1 MEPRD
6 MTAPALPKALLI
18 PLPSVKDAYRMGR
31 DYATNGPNQ
40 DNCHFRLF
48 STPEHL
54 QAWEKG
60 KVDAATGK

>member
-1 MEPRD
+1 
-6 MTAPALPKALLI
+6 MTATELPESMLA
-18 PLPSVKDAYRMGR
+18 PLPTVKQAYRMGR
-31 DYATNGPNQ
+31 DYALNGPNQ

-48 STPEHL
+48 ATPAHT